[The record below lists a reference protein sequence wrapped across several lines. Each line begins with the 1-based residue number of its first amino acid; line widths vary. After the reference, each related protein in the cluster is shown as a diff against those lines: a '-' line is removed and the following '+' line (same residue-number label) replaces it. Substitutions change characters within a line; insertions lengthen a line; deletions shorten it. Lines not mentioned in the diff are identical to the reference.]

1 MPYVRRE
8 VQCGRVKEVR
18 KMFTGRIHTKGARR
32 SAQTGTTSEMQK
44 AINERRAEDELRW
57 ILNTNFQRGDFHVVL
72 HYYDKEVTLEQSEK
86 DLTKFLRLLRNRKKA
101 RGESFR
107 FVACTETKRMT
118 NVHHHIIMEKSD
130 LQELQD
136 LWDKTIGP
144 NGNVSLKPM
153 DSRGQHAKLAH
164 YLMKETRKTMERFR
178 EMGRKVNR
186 FRKSRNLRRP
196 KIHYEIVKA
205 DYWTETPK
213 ARKGSYLYKFDH
225 GETTR
230 TGIDRNGWPWQE
242 YFEIY
247 EEPDGSPKKP
257 KRKEKQH
264 GKGNDSVR
272 RVRGDSGP

>member
-8 VQCGRVKEVR
+8 VQCGRVREIR
-18 KMFTGRIHTKGARR
+18 KMFTGRIHTKGAKRA
-32 SAQTGTTSEMQK
+32 AQTGTTSEMQK

-57 ILNTNFQRGDFHVVL
+57 TLNANFQRGDFHVVL
-72 HYYDKEVTLEQSEK
+72 HYYDKEVTLEQSGK
-86 DLTKFLRLLRNRKKA
+86 DLTRFLRLLRDQKKA
-101 RGESFR
+101 RGESLR

-153 DSRGQHAKLAH
+153 DSRGQHAKLAN

-186 FRKSRNLRRP
+186 FRKSRNLQRP
-196 KIHYEIVKA
+196 KIRYEIIKA
-205 DYWTETPK
+205 DYWAKSPK
-213 ARKGSYLYKFDH
+213 ARKGSFLYKFDH

-247 EEPDGSPKKP
+247 EEQDGERIPP
-257 KRKEKQH
+257 KRRK
-264 GKGNDSVR
+264 GKS
-272 RVRGDSGP
+272 